1 MIKNKPVLPPK
12 TEFKSFQFERKSI
25 DEDQGIVVGYLSTF
39 GNVDLQGDRVQKGAF
54 SKTVTEGKSRMQ
66 TRGMIWPALWF
77 HNPEQPI
84 GKVIDVEED
93 DKGLLITAQL
103 DISMTGN
110 EFNNPKA
117 AMVFSGFKQSYIS
130 EMSMGYIAIQKDYDK
145 QGIRNLKECAIVE
158 ASACTALFAA
168 NPEALVASS
177 GVKSMEDK
185 TPIEDKEPD
194 KPQRK
199 DFSDLYLATRA
210 ADVLE
215 DWGDLINTLTQA
227 MIQLL
232 CMGDQPQQDMQEC
245 LDQFNKAVMEWVD
258 AGMQCGLSEYISSR
272 YGNDSSPYV
281 PYSLRV
287 GDDWGYM
294 TRGSRPDG
302 KVGAR
307 ISSATKGTL
316 EAHQADMKASLDAV
330 GEHVKTMQQKMSD
343 LTQLWQE
350 ENQGEAYGNDD
361 NDGKSR
367 LTRREPP
374 SPALPR
380 QGLQPLHKSTV
391 EDDPIA
397 EFFLS

>member
-1 MIKNKPVLPPK
+1 MKNNPPVSPNIEYKNFHFEIKA
-12 TEFKSFQFERKSI
+12 I
-25 DEDQGIVVGYLSTF
+25 DEDQGIIEGYLSTF
-39 GNVDLQGDRVQKGAF
+39 GNVDYQNDRVQKGAF
-54 SKTVTEGKSRMQ
+54 KKTLAEAKSRMSNQ
-66 TRGMIWPALWF
+66 GKKYLWPVLWM
-77 HNPEQPI
+77 HSPEQPI
-84 GKVIDVEED
+84 GGCVDAYED
-93 DKGLLITAQL
+93 DHGLYTKFQL
-103 DISMTGN
+103 DISRTGDVP
-110 EFNNPKA
+110 NNPLA
-117 AMVFSGFKQSYIS
+117 VMVFSGYKSGFIDEQ
-130 EMSMGYIAIQKDYDK
+130 SMGYEAIQKGFEG
-145 QGIRNLKECAIVE
+145 GIRDLKEVRVWEESCVT
-158 ASACTALFAA
+158 SLFAA
-168 NPEALVASS
+168 NNQAVAT
-177 GVKSMEDK
+177 GVKSMENK
-185 TPIEDKEPD
+185 TPIEDKEPE

-199 DFSDLYLATRA
+199 DFADLYLATRA

-227 MIQLL
+227 MMQLL

-258 AGMQCGLSEYISSR
+258 AGMQWGLSEYISSR